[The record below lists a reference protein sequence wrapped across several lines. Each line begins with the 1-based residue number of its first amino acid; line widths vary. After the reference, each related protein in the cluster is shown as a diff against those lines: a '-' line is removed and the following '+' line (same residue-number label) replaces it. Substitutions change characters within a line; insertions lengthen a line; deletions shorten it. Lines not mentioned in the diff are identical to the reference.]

1 MANYNST
8 ANVVLTVNGNQAE
21 KVLSSLQNQARS
33 LEKQIAR
40 AATAGDKATMK
51 KLQRELSSTNRLM
64 SQLQGSANTAEQVLR
79 RLDRATPKDLQKT
92 LRTLQSQLNGIERGS
107 AAWNEHIDKIR
118 RVKEEISAVN
128 RQLAVQQSRWERLNN
143 WLNNAQTMIMGA
155 AAALTGLVLAGR
167 KAVNAYAEMDAEM
180 ANVRKFTGMTADQ
193 VAVLNEEF
201 KKIDT
206 RTSRE
211 DLNRLAQEAGRL
223 GKTAQ
228 EDVLGFVRAADQINV
243 ALDDLGDGATLT
255 LSKLTNIFGDE
266 KRLGTEKALL
276 AVGSVINELSQNC
289 TASAPYLANF
299 AQRMAGVGAQAK
311 MSIQEIMGFAAVLDS
326 QGQAVEMSATAV
338 SKLVMDMF
346 KEKDRIIKAVG
357 LDAKEFNDSLKRS
370 TNEGLLML
378 LDKLHELGNM
388 DALAPVF
395 KDMGENGARAAQV
408 ISALAGNLDMVRW
421 EQEEAAKAFEEGTSV
436 TKEFTVQNTT
446 VQAGLD
452 KAKKRVTELAVEL
465 GEKLHP
471 VMKYVISS
479 TGVFLRVL
487 SRIVSFFIEYRKV
500 IVPLIAAIASYYV
513 AVTAAKVAHF
523 AWNAV
528 VTAGR
533 SVLTVFQYAVGLCEV
548 AVIRFTHGAKAAGT
562 AMTFLNQSM
571 KASPWGLVAAAV
583 AAVAV
588 AVYNLTS
595 NTDEYKQSL
604 DNAMKASSGLDEQS
618 IKEKNDLDRLFGTL
632 EGTRKG
638 TKEYEEAKNSII
650 RQYGK
655 YLEGLI
661 NERGEI
667 TNLEEAYIRLTFA
680 VRQNAK
686 VRGIAAA
693 RDAIT
698 SEYTKNIQDDLEE
711 LRQSLIVFG
720 ADAKTAQ
727 RIVAATSQQVAT
739 GSPIPKEI
747 QVLLANYQRTFSVSH
762 LTDRSNTPVAI
773 FNRITGKMSDFD
785 ARMGNLDDMENAARP
800 AKNAD
805 SLALDAAIT
814 IAERV
819 AKGSE
824 AGGTVSVI
832 QQDGSMSSE
841 FMTRAQAAELL
852 QLYRWEKAERGGS
865 TSGGGSAEIEA
876 NPEGGTSTDTG
887 TTTTGAGAADRFAA
901 EKDARERVEA
911 QARIDYATGK
921 KDYLTYLDEMNAA
934 ETNYYAALL
943 KRSDLS
949 ATERLSIQ
957 AQYYEAV
964 MKQSEQFTARSAE
977 EENSRYNSE
986 LATIKQYYIDGSISK
1001 ETYDSK
1007 IEEFEIEH
1015 QRKLIS
1021 IYADG
1026 SKEKLQAEQQL
1037 QQLLIAQ
1044 KQRSQQKLQE
1054 KERKLASMKKEF
1066 FGDNPAEKQA
1076 KYDADIAL
1084 LQTVYDREIAAA
1096 GDNAEE
1102 KLRIEEAFQKAKL
1115 ALQKKYGLLAE
1126 EDTRNSAQRAVDAS
1140 VEWLNSDG
1148 GKAMQG
1154 AISTLTSGMGAIFS
1168 SLSSLVQAE
1177 LEIETAAINKRYE
1190 KEVAAAE
1197 GNTYRVKKLEKEK
1210 EREIVKA
1217 KNDANRKMFAMQ
1229 VIQAVAQTAQNAISA
1244 YGSAA
1249 AIPLVGYI
1257 LAPIAAGMAV
1267 AAGMVQIAAIKKQ
1280 QQASASQGYSSGGF
1294 TPDGSPE
1301 TPVGI
1306 VHAGEW
1312 VASQRLVKS
1321 PQTRPLIEALDYA
1334 QRTNTIGSLKAADVS
1349 RSITAP
1355 MALASM
1361 SNGGQPNVV
1370 VNVPAYAPDNSELIR
1385 SIDKLNK
1392 RLSEPFVTVATI
1404 TGDKGINKAQEDY
1417 DRLLKNKSPKSRK

>member
-1 MANYNST
+1 M
-8 ANVVLTVNGNQAE
+8 
-21 KVLSSLQNQARS
+21 
-33 LEKQIAR
+33 
-40 AATAGDKATMK
+40 
-51 KLQRELSSTNRLM
+51 
-64 SQLQGSANTAEQVLR
+64 
-79 RLDRATPKDLQKT
+79 
-92 LRTLQSQLNGIERGS
+92 
-107 AAWNEHIDKIR
+107 
-118 RVKEEISAVN
+118 
-128 RQLAVQQSRWERLNN
+128 
-143 WLNNAQTMIMGA
+143 
-155 AAALTGLVLAGR
+155 
-167 KAVNAYAEMDAEM
+167 
-180 ANVRKFTGMTADQ
+180 
-193 VAVLNEEF
+193 
-201 KKIDT
+201 
-206 RTSRE
+206 
-211 DLNRLAQEAGRL
+211 
-223 GKTAQ
+223 
-228 EDVLGFVRAADQINV
+228 

-311 MSIQEIMGFAAVLDS
+311 MSITEIMGFAAVLDS

-357 LDAKEFNDSLKRS
+357 LDAQEFNDSLKRS

-446 VQAGLD
+446 VEAGLD

-513 AVTAAKVAHF
+513 AVSAAKVAHF

-548 AVIRFTHGAKAAGT
+548 AVIRFSHGAKAAGT

-667 TNLEEAYIRLTFA
+667 TNLEEAYKRLTFA

-698 SEYTKNIQDDLEE
+698 TEYTKNIQDDLEE
-711 LRQSLIVFG
+711 LRQSLLDFG

-739 GSPIPKEI
+739 GTPIPKDI

-805 SLALDAAIT
+805 SLTLDAAIT

-824 AGGTVSVI
+824 DGGTVSVI
-832 QQDGSMSSE
+832 QKDGSMSSE
-841 FMTRAQAAELL
+841 FMTRAQAADLL

-865 TSGGGSAEIEA
+865 TAGGGSVEV
-876 NPEGGTSTDTG
+876 NPNGGATTDTG
-887 TTTTGAGAADRFAA
+887 TTTTGAGSADRFAA
-901 EKDARERVEA
+901 EKEARERAEA

-921 KDYLTYLDEMNAA
+921 KDYLQYLDEMNTASVD
-934 ETNYYAALL
+934 YYSALI
-943 KRSDLS
+943 KRTDLT

-977 EENSRYNSE
+977 KENYRYNSE

-1007 IEEFEIEH
+1007 IEELEIEH

-1021 IYADG
+1021 VYADG
-1026 SKEKLQAEQQL
+1026 SKEKIQAEQQL
-1037 QQLLIAQ
+1037 QQILIAQ
-1044 KQRSQQKLQE
+1044 TQRRQQKLQE
-1054 KERKLASMKKEF
+1054 QERKLDAMKKEF

-1154 AISTLTSGMGAIFS
+1154 ALSTLTSGMGAIFS

-1210 EREIVKA
+1210 EREIAKA

-1229 VIQAVAQTAQNAISA
+1229 VIQAVAQTSQNAISA

-1334 QRTNTIGSLKAADVS
+1334 QRSNTIGSLKAADVS

-1361 SNGGQPNVV
+1361 SNDVQPNVV
-1370 VNVPAYAPDNSELIR
+1370 VNVPAYASDNSELIR
-1385 SIDKLNK
+1385 SLDKLNK